1 MSNLNTFN
9 LYLLSLKKSFQDG
22 LREKKF
28 KSSNYN
34 VSLGGIQPHRIYESS
49 NIFLI
54 QDLINHDPI
63 ILNSVRKFT
72 TNVWKITN
80 LEKDKKKKLHN
91 FCWLPALNIKTEK
104 EIGCLIIDQWIN
116 NFSNYNE
123 KYWTLDIVTM
133 RLIYWISSYEI
144 IFKNSD
150 LIFRSKVINN
160 IVKQTKHLFKNIS
173 LVSSGVNK
181 IKSLAALI
189 LVGNSFEQ
197 YEEYTQFGLK
207 NLEDELGN
215 FVNKDGFVKSKNPE
229 DLFWTLYFLVLI
241 KEWLILSRKQTPA
254 FINIYINSLGICFK
268 FLRFSNGDLPL
279 FNGANH
285 INTEKFY
292 EFLESRG
299 YEFENMENIFCGY
312 AKIKS
317 KKIELFIDANNP
329 SSMLHSR
336 NYQAGPLSFELT
348 SGGIKF
354 ICNSGSGKNLGD
366 ELSYL
371 SSSTAAHSTVT
382 INDTSSCIFQKNAL
396 IRKYFGNSLIEKHNI
411 FKQEFKNDKEFI
423 QCVVGQDGY
432 EKRFKILHERQITL
446 FKSENHIEGI
456 DSLKCKNL
464 ENKNL
469 TFSVRFHIHPD
480 IRIIKTMGNDI
491 LLSSSGGEGWIF
503 RSPQIPTKI
512 EKNLYLGNSDN
523 IKESSFILLEGN
535 IENENTNI
543 IWHLE
548 KAK

>member
-9 LYLLSLKKSFQDG
+9 LYLLSLKKSFQDR
-22 LREKKF
+22 LRNKKF

-80 LEKDKKKKLHN
+80 LEDDKIKKLHN

-104 EIGCLIIDQWIN
+104 ELGCLVIDQWIN

-144 IFKNSD
+144 IFKNSN

-160 IVKQTKHLFKNIS
+160 IVKQSKHLFKNIG
-173 LVSSGVNK
+173 LIRGGVDK

-197 YEEYTQFGLK
+197 YEEYTQYGLK

-241 KEWLILSRKQTPA
+241 KEWLTLSRKQTPA

-279 FNGANH
+279 FNGANQ

-299 YEFENMENIFCGY
+299 YEFESIKNIFCGY

-336 NYQAGPLSFELT
+336 NYQAGPLSFELA
-348 SGGIKF
+348 SNGVKF
-354 ICNSGSGKNLGD
+354 ICNSGSGKNLGE
-366 ELSYL
+366 ELSFL

-423 QCVVGQDGY
+423 QCIVGHDGY

-446 FKSENHIEGI
+446 FKLKNHIEGI

-480 IRIIKTMGNDI
+480 IRITKTMGNDI
-491 LLSSSGGEGWIF
+491 LLSSSSGEGWIF

-512 EKNLYLGNSDN
+512 EKNLYFGNSDN
-523 IKESSFILLEGN
+523 IKETSFILLEGSV
-535 IENENTNI
+535 ENENTNI

>member
-1 MSNLNTFN
+1 MSNFNTFN

-34 VSLGGIQPHRIYESS
+34 VSLGGVQPHRIYESS

-54 QDLINHDPI
+54 QDLVNNDPI

-72 TNVWKITN
+72 TNLWKITN
-80 LEKDKKKKLHN
+80 LENDKTKKLHD
-91 FCWLPALNIKTEK
+91 FGWLPALNIKTEK
-104 EIGCLIIDQWIN
+104 ELGCLIVDQWIN

-123 KYWTLDIVTM
+123 KYWTFDVITM
-133 RLIYWISSYEI
+133 RLINWISSYDI

-160 IVKQTKHLFKNIS
+160 IVKQTKHLFKNIN
-173 LVSSGVNK
+173 LINTGIDK

-207 NLEDELGN
+207 NLEDELSD
-215 FVNKDGFVKSKNPE
+215 FINKDGFVKTKNPE

-254 FINIYINSLGICFK
+254 FINIYINSLGISFK

-279 FNGANH
+279 FNGANQ
-285 INTEKFY
+285 INTERFY
-292 EFLESRG
+292 EYLESRG

-317 KKIELFIDANNP
+317 KKIEIFMDANNP

-336 NYQAGPLSFELT
+336 NYQAGPLSFEL
-348 SGGIKF
+348 SSNGEKF
-354 ICNSGSGKNLGD
+354 ICNSGSAKNLGE

-382 INDTSSCIFQKNAL
+382 VNDTSSCIFQK
-396 IRKYFGNSLIEKHNI
+396 I
-411 FKQEFKNDKEFI
+411 
-423 QCVVGQDGY
+423 
-432 EKRFKILHERQITL
+432 
-446 FKSENHIEGI
+446 
-456 DSLKCKNL
+456 
-464 ENKNL
+464 
-469 TFSVRFHIHPD
+469 
-480 IRIIKTMGNDI
+480 
-491 LLSSSGGEGWIF
+491 
-503 RSPQIPTKI
+503 
-512 EKNLYLGNSDN
+512 
-523 IKESSFILLEGN
+523 
-535 IENENTNI
+535 
-543 IWHLE
+543 
-548 KAK
+548 

>member
-1 MSNLNTFN
+1 M
-9 LYLLSLKKSFQDG
+9 
-22 LREKKF
+22 LRCR
-28 KSSNYN
+28 
-34 VSLGGIQPHRIYESS
+34 V
-49 NIFLI
+49 
-54 QDLINHDPI
+54 
-63 ILNSVRKFT
+63 
-72 TNVWKITN
+72 
-80 LEKDKKKKLHN
+80 
-91 FCWLPALNIKTEK
+91 
-104 EIGCLIIDQWIN
+104 
-116 NFSNYNE
+116 
-123 KYWTLDIVTM
+123 
-133 RLIYWISSYEI
+133 
-144 IFKNSD
+144 
-150 LIFRSKVINN
+150 IFRSKVINN

-173 LVSSGVNK
+173 LVQNGVDK
-181 IKSLAALI
+181 IKTLAALI

-197 YEEYTQFGLK
+197 YEEYTQYGLK

-215 FVNKDGFVKSKNPE
+215 FINKDGFVKSKNPE

-241 KEWLILSRKQTPA
+241 KEWLTLSRKQTPA

-317 KKIELFIDANNP
+317 KKIELFMDANNP
-329 SSMLHSR
+329 SSILHSR
-336 NYQAGPLSFELT
+336 NYQAGPLSFELA
-348 SGGIKF
+348 SNGVKF
-354 ICNSGSGKNLGD
+354 ICNSGSGKNLGE

-411 FKQEFKNDKEFI
+411 VKKEFKNDKEFI
-423 QCVVGQDGY
+423 QCIVAHDGY

-446 FKSENHIEGI
+446 FKIKNHIEGI

-480 IRIIKTMGNDI
+480 IRITKTMGNDI
-491 LLSSSGGEGWIF
+491 LLSSNKGEGWIF

-512 EKNLYLGNSDN
+512 EKNLYFGNPDN
-523 IKESSFILLEGN
+523 IKESSFILLEG
-535 IENENTNI
+535 IIDNENTNI

>member
-9 LYLLSLKKSFQDG
+9 LYLLSLKKSFQDR

-63 ILNSVRKFT
+63 ILNSVRKYT

-80 LEKDKKKKLHN
+80 LEEDKIKKIHN

-104 EIGCLIIDQWIN
+104 ELGCLILDQWIN

-123 KYWTLDIVTM
+123 KYWTLDVVTM

-173 LVSSGVNK
+173 LVSSGVDK

-197 YEEYTQFGLK
+197 YEEYTPYGLK

-229 DLFWTLYFLVLI
+229 DLFWALYFLVLI
-241 KEWLILSRKQTPA
+241 KEWLMLSRKQTPA

-292 EFLESRG
+292 DFLESRS
-299 YEFENMENIFCGY
+299 YKFESMENIFCGY

-336 NYQAGPLSFELT
+336 NYQAGPLSFELA
-348 SGGIKF
+348 SSGIKF
-354 ICNSGSGKNLGD
+354 ICNSGSGKNLGE

-382 INDTSSCIFQKNAL
+382 INDTSSCIFQKNVL

-423 QCVVGQDGY
+423 QCIVGHDGY

-446 FKSENHIEGI
+446 FKSKNHIEGI

-480 IRIIKTMGNDI
+480 IRITKTMGNDI
-491 LLSSSGGEGWIF
+491 LLSSNEGEGWIF

-512 EKNLYLGNSDN
+512 EKNLYFGNSDN

>member
-80 LEKDKKKKLHN
+80 LEKDKTKKLHN

-181 IKSLAALI
+181 IKSLAAII

-197 YEEYTQFGLK
+197 YEEYTQYGLK

-215 FVNKDGFVKSKNPE
+215 FINKDGFVKSKNPE

-354 ICNSGSGKNLGD
+354 ICNSGSGKNLGE

-423 QCVVGQDGY
+423 QCVVGHDGY

-446 FKSENHIEGI
+446 FKLKNHIEGI
-456 DSLKCKNL
+456 DSLKCKNP

-480 IRIIKTMGNDI
+480 IRITKTMGNDI

>member
-1 MSNLNTFN
+1 MSNFNTFN

-34 VSLGGIQPHRIYESS
+34 VSLGGVQPHRIYESS

-54 QDLINHDPI
+54 QDLVNNDPI

-72 TNVWKITN
+72 TNLWKITN
-80 LEKDKKKKLHN
+80 LENDKTKKLHD
-91 FCWLPALNIKTEK
+91 FGWLPALNIKTEK
-104 EIGCLIIDQWIN
+104 ELGCLIVDQWIN

-123 KYWTLDIVTM
+123 KYWTFDVITN
-133 RLIYWISSYEI
+133 RLINWISSYDI

-160 IVKQTKHLFKNIS
+160 IVKQAKHLFKNIN
-173 LVSSGVNK
+173 LINTGIDK

-207 NLEDELGN
+207 NLEDELSD
-215 FVNKDGFVKSKNPE
+215 FINKDGFVKTKNPE

-254 FINIYINSLGICFK
+254 FINIYINSLGISFK

-279 FNGANH
+279 FNGANQ
-285 INTEKFY
+285 INTERFY
-292 EFLESRG
+292 EYLESRG

-317 KKIELFIDANNP
+317 KKIEIFMDANNP

-336 NYQAGPLSFELT
+336 NYQAGPLSFEL
-348 SGGIKF
+348 SSNGEKF
-354 ICNSGSGKNLGD
+354 ICNSGSAKNLGE

-382 INDTSSCIFQKNAL
+382 INDTSSCIFQKNKM
-396 IRKYFGNSLIEKHNI
+396 IRKYFGNSLIEKHDI
-411 FKQEFKNDKEFI
+411 FKKEFKNDKEFI
-423 QCVVGQDGY
+423 RCTIGHNGY
-432 EKRFKILHERQITL
+432 EKRFKLLHERQITL
-446 FKSENHIEGI
+446 FKNKSHVEGI
-456 DSLKCKNL
+456 DNLKCKNL

-469 TFSVRFHIHPD
+469 TYSVRFHIHPD
-480 IRIIKTMGNDI
+480 IRITKTMGNDI
-491 LLSSSGGEGWIF
+491 LLSSNNGEGWIF

-512 EKNLYLGNSDN
+512 EKNLYFGNPNN

>member
-1 MSNLNTFN
+1 VSNLNTFN
-9 LYLLSLKKSFQDG
+9 LYLLSLKKSFQDR
-22 LREKKF
+22 LRDKKF

-34 VSLGGIQPHRIYESS
+34 ISLGGIQPHRIYESS

-72 TNVWKITN
+72 TNLWKITN
-80 LEKDKKKKLHN
+80 LEENKIKKLHN

-104 EIGCLIIDQWIN
+104 ELGCLIIDQWIN

-123 KYWTLDIVTM
+123 KYWTLDVVTM

-160 IVKQTKHLFKNIS
+160 IVKQTKHLFKNIN
-173 LVSSGVNK
+173 LVSSGVDK

-197 YEEYTQFGLK
+197 YEEYTQYGLK
-207 NLEDELGN
+207 NLEDELGS
-215 FVNKDGFVKSKNPE
+215 FINKDGFVKSKNPE
-229 DLFWTLYFLVLI
+229 DLFWALYFLVLI
-241 KEWLILSRKQTPA
+241 KEWLTLSRKQTPA

-329 SSMLHSR
+329 SSILHSR
-336 NYQAGPLSFELT
+336 NYQAGPLSFELA
-348 SGGIKF
+348 SNGIKF
-354 ICNSGSGKNLGD
+354 ICNSGSGKNLGE

-423 QCVVGQDGY
+423 QCIIAHDGY
-432 EKRFKILHERQITL
+432 EKRFKILHERQVTL
-446 FKSENHIEGI
+446 FKSKNHIEGI
-456 DSLKCKNL
+456 DSLKCKSL

-480 IRIIKTMGNDI
+480 IRITKTMGNDI
-491 LLSSSGGEGWIF
+491 LLSSSEGEGWIF

-512 EKNLYLGNSDN
+512 EKNLYFGNLDN

>member
-1 MSNLNTFN
+1 VSNLNTFN
-9 LYLLSLKKSFQDG
+9 LYLLSLKKGFQDR

-72 TNVWKITN
+72 TNLWKITN
-80 LEKDKKKKLHN
+80 LEENKIKKLHN

-104 EIGCLIIDQWIN
+104 ELGCLIIDQWIN

-123 KYWTLDIVTM
+123 KYWTLDVVTM

-173 LVSSGVNK
+173 LVSSGVDK
-181 IKSLAALI
+181 IRSLAALI

-197 YEEYTQFGLK
+197 YEEYTQYGLK
-207 NLEDELGN
+207 NLEDELGS
-215 FVNKDGFVKSKNPE
+215 FINKDGFVKSKNPE
-229 DLFWTLYFLVLI
+229 DLFWALYFLVLI
-241 KEWLILSRKQTPA
+241 KEWLTLSRKQTPA

-336 NYQAGPLSFELT
+336 NYQAGPLSFELA
-348 SGGIKF
+348 SNGIKF
-354 ICNSGSGKNLGD
+354 ICNSGSGKNLGE

-423 QCVVGQDGY
+423 QCTIAHDGY

-446 FKSENHIEGI
+446 FKSKNHIEGI
-456 DSLKCKNL
+456 DSLKCKNI

-480 IRIIKTMGNDI
+480 IRITKTMGNDI
-491 LLSSSGGEGWIF
+491 LLSSTEGEGWIF

-512 EKNLYLGNSDN
+512 EKNLYFGNPDN

>member
-1 MSNLNTFN
+1 VSNLNTFN
-9 LYLLSLKKSFQDG
+9 LYLLSLKKSFQDR

-72 TNVWKITN
+72 TNLWKITN
-80 LEKDKKKKLHN
+80 LEENKIKKLHN

-104 EIGCLIIDQWIN
+104 ELGCLIIDQWIN

-123 KYWTLDIVTM
+123 KYWTLDVVTM

-173 LVSSGVNK
+173 LVSSGIDK

-197 YEEYTQFGLK
+197 YEEYTQYGLK
-207 NLEDELGN
+207 NLEDELGS
-215 FVNKDGFVKSKNPE
+215 FINKDGFVKSKNPE
-229 DLFWTLYFLVLI
+229 DLFWALYFLVLI
-241 KEWLILSRKQTPA
+241 KEWLTLSRKQTPA

-329 SSMLHSR
+329 SSILHSR
-336 NYQAGPLSFELT
+336 NYQAGPLSFELA
-348 SGGIKF
+348 SNGIKF
-354 ICNSGSGKNLGD
+354 ICNSGSGKNLGE

-396 IRKYFGNSLIEKHNI
+396 VRKYFGNSLIEKHNI

-423 QCVVGQDGY
+423 QCIIAHDGY

-446 FKSENHIEGI
+446 FKSKNHIEGI

-480 IRIIKTMGNDI
+480 IRITKTMGNDI
-491 LLSSSGGEGWIF
+491 LLSSSEGEGWIF

-512 EKNLYLGNSDN
+512 EKNLYFGNPDN

>member
-1 MSNLNTFN
+1 VSNLNTFN

-34 VSLGGIQPHRIYESS
+34 ISLGGIQPHRIYESS

-72 TNVWKITN
+72 TNLWKITN
-80 LEKDKKKKLHN
+80 LEENKIKKLHN

-104 EIGCLIIDQWIN
+104 ELGCLILDQWIN

-123 KYWTLDIVTM
+123 KYWALDVVTM

-173 LVSSGVNK
+173 LVSSGVDK

-197 YEEYTQFGLK
+197 YEEYTQYGLK

-241 KEWLILSRKQTPA
+241 KEWLTLSRKQTPA

-336 NYQAGPLSFELT
+336 NYQAGPLSFELA

-354 ICNSGSGKNLGD
+354 ICNSGSGKNLGE

-423 QCVVGQDGY
+423 QCIIGHDGY

-446 FKSENHIEGI
+446 FKSKNHIEGI

-480 IRIIKTMGNDI
+480 IRITKTMGNDI

-503 RSPQIPTKI
+503 RNPQIRTKI
-512 EKNLYLGNSDN
+512 EKNLYFGNSDN

>member
-1 MSNLNTFN
+1 VSNLNTFN
-9 LYLLSLKKSFQDG
+9 LYLLSLKKSFQDR

-63 ILNSVRKFT
+63 ILNSVRKYT

-80 LEKDKKKKLHN
+80 LEEDKIKKLHN

-104 EIGCLIIDQWIN
+104 ELGCLILDQWIN

-123 KYWTLDIVTM
+123 KYWTLDVITM

-160 IVKQTKHLFKNIS
+160 IVKQTKHLFKNIN
-173 LVSSGVNK
+173 LVSSGVDK

-197 YEEYTQFGLK
+197 YEEYTQYGLK

-215 FVNKDGFVKSKNPE
+215 FTNKDSFVKSKNPE
-229 DLFWTLYFLVLI
+229 DLFWALYFLVLI
-241 KEWLILSRKQTPA
+241 KEWLTLSRKQTPA

-336 NYQAGPLSFELT
+336 NYQAGPLSFELA

-354 ICNSGSGKNLGD
+354 ICNSGSGKNLGE

-423 QCVVGQDGY
+423 QCIIGHDGY

-446 FKSENHIEGI
+446 FKSKNHIEGI

-464 ENKNL
+464 EKKNL

-480 IRIIKTMGNDI
+480 IRITKTMGNDI

-503 RSPQIPTKI
+503 RSPQMPTKI
-512 EKNLYLGNSDN
+512 EKNLYFGNPDN

>member
-1 MSNLNTFN
+1 MSNINTFN
-9 LYLLSLKKSFQDG
+9 LYLLSLKKSFQDR

-54 QDLINHDPI
+54 QDLINNDPI
-63 ILNSVRKFT
+63 VLNSVRKFT
-72 TNVWKITN
+72 TNIWKITN
-80 LEKDKKKKLHN
+80 LENDKAKKLHD
-91 FCWLPALNIKTEK
+91 FSWLPALNIKTEK
-104 EIGCLIIDQWIN
+104 ELGCLIVDQWIN

-123 KYWTLDIVTM
+123 KYWTLDIITA
-133 RLIYWISSYEI
+133 RLINWISSYEI

-160 IVKQTKHLFKNIS
+160 IVKQAKHLFKNIN
-173 LVSSGVNK
+173 LINTGIEK

-207 NLEDELGN
+207 NLEDEVSN
-215 FVNKDGFVKSKNPE
+215 FINKDGFIKTKNPE
-229 DLFWTLYFLVLI
+229 DLFWTLYFLVLV

-254 FINIYINSLGICFK
+254 FINIYINSLGICLK

-279 FNGANH
+279 FNGANQ
-285 INTEKFY
+285 INTERFY
-292 EFLESRG
+292 EYLESRG
-299 YEFENMENIFCGY
+299 YEFEDMENIFCGY

-317 KKIELFIDANNP
+317 KKIEIFIDANNP
-329 SSMLHSR
+329 PSMLHSK
-336 NYQAGPLSFELT
+336 NYQAGPLSFELV
-348 SGGIKF
+348 SNGVKF
-354 ICNSGSGKNLGD
+354 VCNSGSGKNFGE
-366 ELSYL
+366 ELFYL

-382 INDTSSCIFQKNAL
+382 INDTSSCIFQKNKL
-396 IRKYFGNSLIEKHNI
+396 IRKYFGNSLIEKHKI
-411 FKQEFKNDKEFI
+411 FKKEFKSDKEFV
-423 QCVVGQDGY
+423 QCIVGHDGY
-432 EKRFKILHERQITL
+432 QERFKILHERQITL
-446 FKSENHIEGI
+446 FKNKTHIEGI
-456 DSLKCKNL
+456 DNLNCKNL

-480 IRIIKTMGNDI
+480 IRITKTMGNDI
-491 LLSSSGGEGWIF
+491 LLSSTNGEGWIF

-512 EKNLYLGNSDN
+512 EKNLYFGNPNN
-523 IKESSFILLEGN
+523 IRESSFILLEGN

>member
-9 LYLLSLKKSFQDG
+9 LYLLSLKKRFQDG

-72 TNVWKITN
+72 TNLWKITN
-80 LEKDKKKKLHN
+80 LDEDKTKKLHN

-104 EIGCLIIDQWIN
+104 ELGCLIIDQWIN

-123 KYWTLDIVTM
+123 KYWALDVVTM

-173 LVSSGVNK
+173 LVSSGVDK
-181 IKSLAALI
+181 IRSLAALI

-197 YEEYTQFGLK
+197 YEEYTQYGLK

-215 FVNKDGFVKSKNPE
+215 FINKDGFVKSKNPE

-299 YEFENMENIFCGY
+299 YEFEGMENIFCGY

-317 KKIELFIDANNP
+317 KKIELFMDANNP

-336 NYQAGPLSFELT
+336 NYQAGPLSFELA
-348 SGGIKF
+348 SSGIKF
-354 ICNSGSGKNLGD
+354 ICNSGSGKNLGE

-411 FKQEFKNDKEFI
+411 VKKEFKNDKEFI
-423 QCVVGQDGY
+423 QCIVAHDGY

-446 FKSENHIEGI
+446 FKLKNHIEGI
-456 DSLKCKNL
+456 DSLKCKDL

-480 IRIIKTMGNDI
+480 IRITKTMGNDI
-491 LLSSSGGEGWIF
+491 LLSSNEGEGWIF

-512 EKNLYLGNSDN
+512 EKNLYFGNPDN
-523 IKESSFILLEGN
+523 IRESSFILLEGN

>member
-1 MSNLNTFN
+1 VSNLNTFN

-80 LEKDKKKKLHN
+80 LEKDKTKKLHN

-104 EIGCLIIDQWIN
+104 ELGCLIIDQWIN

-123 KYWTLDIVTM
+123 KYWTLDVVTM

-181 IKSLAALI
+181 IKSLAAII

-336 NYQAGPLSFELT
+336 NYQAGPLSFELV

-354 ICNSGSGKNLGD
+354 ICNSGSGKNLGE

-382 INDTSSCIFQKNAL
+382 INDTSSCIFQKNAS

-423 QCVVGQDGY
+423 QCVVGHDGY

-446 FKSENHIEGI
+446 FKLKNHIEGI

-480 IRIIKTMGNDI
+480 IRITKTMGNDI

>member
-1 MSNLNTFN
+1 MSNFNTFN

-34 VSLGGIQPHRIYESS
+34 VSLGGVQPHRIYESS

-54 QDLINHDPI
+54 QDLVNNDPI

-72 TNVWKITN
+72 TNLWKITN
-80 LEKDKKKKLHN
+80 LENDKTKKLHD
-91 FCWLPALNIKTEK
+91 FGWLPALNIKTEK
-104 EIGCLIIDQWIN
+104 ELGCLIVDQWIN

-123 KYWTLDIVTM
+123 KYWTFDVITN
-133 RLIYWISSYEI
+133 RLINWISSYDI

-160 IVKQTKHLFKNIS
+160 IVKQAKHLFKNIN
-173 LVSSGVNK
+173 LINTGIDK

-207 NLEDELGN
+207 NLEDELSD
-215 FVNKDGFVKSKNPE
+215 FINKDGFVKTKNPE

-254 FINIYINSLGICFK
+254 FINIYINSLGISFK

-279 FNGANH
+279 FNGANQ
-285 INTEKFY
+285 INTERFY
-292 EFLESRG
+292 EYLESRG

-317 KKIELFIDANNP
+317 KKIEIFMDANNP

-336 NYQAGPLSFELT
+336 NYQAGPLSFEL
-348 SGGIKF
+348 SSNGEKF
-354 ICNSGSGKNLGD
+354 ICNSGSAKNLGE

-371 SSSTAAHSTVT
+371 SLSTAAHSTVT
-382 INDTSSCIFQKNAL
+382 INDTSSCIFQKNKM
-396 IRKYFGNSLIEKHNI
+396 IRKYFGNSLIEKHDI
-411 FKQEFKNDKEFI
+411 FKKEFKNDKEFI
-423 QCVVGQDGY
+423 QCTIGHNGY
-432 EKRFKILHERQITL
+432 EKRFKLLHERQITL
-446 FKSENHIEGI
+446 FKNKSHVEGI
-456 DSLKCKNL
+456 DNLKCKNL

-469 TFSVRFHIHPD
+469 TYSVRFHIHPD
-480 IRIIKTMGNDI
+480 IRITKTMGNDI
-491 LLSSSGGEGWIF
+491 LLSSNNGEGWIF

-512 EKNLYLGNSDN
+512 EKNLYFGNPNN

>member
-1 MSNLNTFN
+1 VSNLNTFN
-9 LYLLSLKKSFQDG
+9 LYLLSLKKRFQDG

-80 LEKDKKKKLHN
+80 LDEDKTKKLHN

-104 EIGCLIIDQWIN
+104 ELGCLIIDQWIN

-123 KYWTLDIVTM
+123 KYWALDVVTM

-173 LVSSGVNK
+173 LVSSGVDK
-181 IKSLAALI
+181 IRSLAALI

-197 YEEYTQFGLK
+197 YEEYTQYGLK

-215 FVNKDGFVKSKNPE
+215 FINKDGFVKSKNPE

-299 YEFENMENIFCGY
+299 YEFEGMENIFCGY

-317 KKIELFIDANNP
+317 KKIELFMDANNP

-336 NYQAGPLSFELT
+336 NYQAGPLSFELA
-348 SGGIKF
+348 SNGIKF
-354 ICNSGSGKNLGD
+354 ICNSGSGKNLGE

-411 FKQEFKNDKEFI
+411 VKKEFKNDKEFI
-423 QCVVGQDGY
+423 QCIVAHDGY

-446 FKSENHIEGI
+446 FKLKNHIEGI
-456 DSLKCKNL
+456 DSLKCKDL

-480 IRIIKTMGNDI
+480 IRITKTMGNDI
-491 LLSSSGGEGWIF
+491 LLSSNEGEGWIF

-512 EKNLYLGNSDN
+512 EKNLYFGNSDN

>member
-1 MSNLNTFN
+1 VSNLNTFN

-72 TNVWKITN
+72 TNIWKITN
-80 LEKDKKKKLHN
+80 LEKDKTKKLHN

-104 EIGCLIIDQWIN
+104 ELGCLIIDQWIN

-123 KYWTLDIVTM
+123 KCWTLDIVTM

-181 IKSLAALI
+181 IKSLAAII

-423 QCVVGQDGY
+423 QCVVGHDGY

-446 FKSENHIEGI
+446 FKLKNHIEGI

-480 IRIIKTMGNDI
+480 IRITKTMGNDI

>member
-22 LREKKF
+22 LRERNF
-28 KSSNYN
+28 KSTNYN
-34 VSLGGIQPHRIYESS
+34 ISLGGIQPHRIYESS

-54 QDLINHDPI
+54 QDLVNHDPI

-80 LEKDKKKKLHN
+80 LEENKKKKLHN

-104 EIGCLIIDQWIN
+104 ELGCLIIDQWIN
-116 NFSNYNE
+116 NFSNYDE

-160 IVKQTKHLFKNIS
+160 IVKQTKHLFKNIN
-173 LVSSGVNK
+173 LVSSGVDK

-197 YEEYTQFGLK
+197 YEEYTQYGLK
-207 NLEDELGN
+207 NLEDEIGN
-215 FVNKDGFVKSKNPE
+215 FLNKDGFVKSKNPE
-229 DLFWTLYFLVLI
+229 DLFWTLYFLVLV
-241 KEWLILSRKQTPA
+241 KEWLTLSRKQTPA
-254 FINIYINSLGICFK
+254 FINIYINSLGTCFK

-299 YEFENMENIFCGY
+299 YEFENMENIFSSY

-317 KKIELFIDANNP
+317 KKIELFIDANGPP
-329 SSMLHSR
+329 SMKHSR
-336 NYQAGPLSFELT
+336 NYQAGPLSFELA
-348 SGGIKF
+348 SNGIKF
-354 ICNSGSGKNLGD
+354 VCNSGSGKNLGE

-371 SSSTAAHSTVT
+371 SSSTAAHSTLT

-396 IRKYFGNSLIEKHNI
+396 IRKYFGNSLIVKHNI
-411 FKQEFKNDKEFI
+411 FKKEFKNDKEFI
-423 QCVVGQDGY
+423 QCIVGHDGY

-446 FKSENHIEGI
+446 FKSKNHIEGI

-480 IRIIKTMGNDI
+480 IRITKTMGNDI
-491 LLSSSGGEGWIF
+491 LLSSNAGEGWIF

-512 EKNLYLGNSDN
+512 EKNLYFGNPEN

-548 KAK
+548 KTK

>member
-1 MSNLNTFN
+1 VSNLNTFN
-9 LYLLSLKKSFQDG
+9 LYLLSLKKSFQDR

-72 TNVWKITN
+72 TNLWKITN
-80 LEKDKKKKLHN
+80 LEQNKIKKLHN

-104 EIGCLIIDQWIN
+104 ELGCLIIDQWIN

-123 KYWTLDIVTM
+123 KYWTLDVVTM

-173 LVSSGVNK
+173 LVNSGVDK

-189 LVGNSFEQ
+189 IVGNSFEQ
-197 YEEYTQFGLK
+197 YEEYTQYGLK
-207 NLEDELGN
+207 NLEDELGS
-215 FVNKDGFVKSKNPE
+215 FINKDGFVKSKNPE
-229 DLFWTLYFLVLI
+229 DLFWALYFLVLI
-241 KEWLILSRKQTPA
+241 KEWLTLSRKQTPA

-329 SSMLHSR
+329 SSILHSR
-336 NYQAGPLSFELT
+336 NYQAGTLSFELA
-348 SGGIKF
+348 SNGIKF
-354 ICNSGSGKNLGD
+354 ICNSGSGKNLGE

-411 FKQEFKNDKEFI
+411 FKQEFKNYKEFI
-423 QCVVGQDGY
+423 QCIIAHDGY

-446 FKSENHIEGI
+446 FKSKNHIEGI
-456 DSLKCKNL
+456 DSLKCKSL

-480 IRIIKTMGNDI
+480 IRITKTMGNDI
-491 LLSSSGGEGWIF
+491 LLSSSEGEGWIF

-512 EKNLYLGNSDN
+512 EKNLYFGNPDN

>member
-9 LYLLSLKKSFQDG
+9 LYLLSLKKSFQDR

-54 QDLINHDPI
+54 QDLINQDPI

-80 LEKDKKKKLHN
+80 LEDDKIKKLHN
-91 FCWLPALNIKTEK
+91 FSWLPALNIKTEK
-104 EIGCLIIDQWIN
+104 ELGCLIIDQWIN

-160 IVKQTKHLFKNIS
+160 IVKQTKHLFKNIG
-173 LVSSGVNK
+173 LISGGVDK
-181 IKSLAALI
+181 IKSLGALI

-197 YEEYTQFGLK
+197 YEEYTQYGLK

-229 DLFWTLYFLVLI
+229 DLFWALYFLVI
-241 KEWLILSRKQTPA
+241 IREWLTLSRKQTPA

-279 FNGANH
+279 FNGANQ

-329 SSMLHSR
+329 ASMLHSR
-336 NYQAGPLSFELT
+336 NYQAGPLSFELA

-354 ICNSGSGKNLGD
+354 ICNSGSGKNLGE

-423 QCVVGQDGY
+423 QCIVGHDGY

-446 FKSENHIEGI
+446 FKLKNHIEGI

-480 IRIIKTMGNDI
+480 IRITKTMGNDI

-512 EKNLYLGNSDN
+512 EKNLYFGNSDN
-523 IKESSFILLEGN
+523 IKETSFILLEGN
-535 IENENTNI
+535 VENENTNI

>member
-9 LYLLSLKKSFQDG
+9 LYLLSLKKSFQDR
-22 LREKKF
+22 LRNKKF

-54 QDLINHDPI
+54 QDLINQDPI

-80 LEKDKKKKLHN
+80 LEDDKIKKLHN
-91 FCWLPALNIKTEK
+91 FSWLPALNIKTEK
-104 EIGCLIIDQWIN
+104 ELGCLIIDQWIN

-160 IVKQTKHLFKNIS
+160 IVKQIKHLFKNIS
-173 LVSSGVNK
+173 LISGGVDK

-197 YEEYTQFGLK
+197 YEEYTQYGLK

-215 FVNKDGFVKSKNPE
+215 FVNKDGFVKSKSPE

-241 KEWLILSRKQTPA
+241 REWLTLSRKQTPA

-279 FNGANH
+279 FNGANQ

-299 YEFENMENIFCGY
+299 YEFESMENIFCGY

-336 NYQAGPLSFELT
+336 NYQAGPLSFELA
-348 SGGIKF
+348 SNGVKF
-354 ICNSGSGKNLGD
+354 ICNSGSGKNLGE

-423 QCVVGQDGY
+423 QCIVGHDGY

-446 FKSENHIEGI
+446 FKLKNHIEGI

-480 IRIIKTMGNDI
+480 IRITKTMGNDI

-512 EKNLYLGNSDN
+512 EKNLYFGNSDN
-523 IKESSFILLEGN
+523 IKETSFILLEGN
-535 IENENTNI
+535 VENENTNI

>member
-1 MSNLNTFN
+1 VSNLNTFN
-9 LYLLSLKKSFQDG
+9 LYLLSLKKSFQDR

-72 TNVWKITN
+72 TNLWKITN
-80 LEKDKKKKLHN
+80 LEENKIKKLHN

-104 EIGCLIIDQWIN
+104 ELGCLIIDQWIN

-123 KYWTLDIVTM
+123 KYWTLDVVTM

-173 LVSSGVNK
+173 LVNSGVDK

-197 YEEYTQFGLK
+197 YEEYTQYGLK
-207 NLEDELGN
+207 NLEDELGS
-215 FVNKDGFVKSKNPE
+215 FINKDGFVKSKNPE
-229 DLFWTLYFLVLI
+229 DLFWALYFLVLI
-241 KEWLILSRKQTPA
+241 KEWLTLSRKQTPA

-329 SSMLHSR
+329 SSILHSR
-336 NYQAGPLSFELT
+336 NYQAGPLSFELA
-348 SGGIKF
+348 SNGIKF
-354 ICNSGSGKNLGD
+354 ICNSGSGKNLGE

-423 QCVVGQDGY
+423 QCIIAHDGY

-446 FKSENHIEGI
+446 FKSKNHIEGI
-456 DSLKCKNL
+456 DSLKCKSL

-480 IRIIKTMGNDI
+480 IRITKTMGNDI
-491 LLSSSGGEGWIF
+491 LLSSSEGEGWIF

-512 EKNLYLGNSDN
+512 EKNLYFGNPDN

-535 IENENTNI
+535 MENENTNI

>member
-1 MSNLNTFN
+1 MSNFNTFN

-34 VSLGGIQPHRIYESS
+34 VSLGGVQPHRIYESS

-54 QDLINHDPI
+54 QDLVNNDPI

-72 TNVWKITN
+72 TNLWKITN
-80 LEKDKKKKLHN
+80 LENDKTKKLHD
-91 FCWLPALNIKTEK
+91 FGWLPALNIKTEK
-104 EIGCLIIDQWIN
+104 ELGCLIVDQWIN

-123 KYWTLDIVTM
+123 KYWTFDVITS
-133 RLIYWISSYEI
+133 RLINWISSYDI

-160 IVKQTKHLFKNIS
+160 IVKQAKHLFKNIN
-173 LVSSGVNK
+173 LINTGIDK

-207 NLEDELGN
+207 NLEDELSD
-215 FVNKDGFVKSKNPE
+215 FINKDGFVKTKNPE

-254 FINIYINSLGICFK
+254 FINIYINSLGISFK

-279 FNGANH
+279 FNGANQ
-285 INTEKFY
+285 INTERFY
-292 EFLESRG
+292 EYLESRG

-317 KKIELFIDANNP
+317 KKIEIFMDANNP
-329 SSMLHSR
+329 SSILHSR
-336 NYQAGPLSFELT
+336 NYQAGPLSFEL
-348 SGGIKF
+348 SSNGEKF
-354 ICNSGSGKNLGD
+354 ICNSGSAKNLGE

-382 INDTSSCIFQKNAL
+382 INDTSSCIFQKNKM
-396 IRKYFGNSLIEKHNI
+396 IRKYFGNSLIEKHDI
-411 FKQEFKNDKEFI
+411 FKKEFKNDKEFI
-423 QCVVGQDGY
+423 QCTIGHNGY
-432 EKRFKILHERQITL
+432 EKRFKLLHERQITL
-446 FKSENHIEGI
+446 FKSKIHIEGI
-456 DSLKCKNL
+456 DNLRCKNL

-469 TFSVRFHIHPD
+469 TYSVRFHIHPD
-480 IRIIKTMGNDI
+480 IRITKTMGNDI
-491 LLSSSGGEGWIF
+491 LLSSNNGEGWIF

-512 EKNLYLGNSDN
+512 EKNLYFGNPNN

>member
-1 MSNLNTFN
+1 MSNFNTFN

-34 VSLGGIQPHRIYESS
+34 VSLGGVQPHRIYESS

-54 QDLINHDPI
+54 QDLVNNDPI

-72 TNVWKITN
+72 TNLWKITN
-80 LEKDKKKKLHN
+80 LENDKTKKLHD
-91 FCWLPALNIKTEK
+91 FGWLPALNIKTEK
-104 EIGCLIIDQWIN
+104 ELGCLIVDQWIN

-123 KYWTLDIVTM
+123 KYWTFDVITM
-133 RLIYWISSYEI
+133 RLINWISSYDI

-160 IVKQTKHLFKNIS
+160 IAKQAKHLFKNIN
-173 LVSSGVNK
+173 LINTGIDK

-207 NLEDELGN
+207 NLEDELSD
-215 FVNKDGFVKSKNPE
+215 FINKDGFVKTKNPE

-254 FINIYINSLGICFK
+254 FINIYINSLGISFK

-279 FNGANH
+279 FNGANQ
-285 INTEKFY
+285 INTERFY
-292 EFLESRG
+292 EYLESRG

-317 KKIELFIDANNP
+317 KKIEIFMDANNP

-336 NYQAGPLSFELT
+336 NYQAGPLSFEL
-348 SGGIKF
+348 SSNGEKF
-354 ICNSGSGKNLGD
+354 ICNSGSAKNLGE

-382 INDTSSCIFQKNAL
+382 INDTSSCIFQKNKM
-396 IRKYFGNSLIEKHNI
+396 IRKYFGNSLIEKHDI
-411 FKQEFKNDKEFI
+411 FKKEFKNDKEFI
-423 QCVVGQDGY
+423 QCTIGHNGY
-432 EKRFKILHERQITL
+432 EKRFKLLHERQITL
-446 FKSENHIEGI
+446 FKIKSHVEGI
-456 DSLKCKNL
+456 DNLRCKNL

-469 TFSVRFHIHPD
+469 TYSVRFHIHPD
-480 IRIIKTMGNDI
+480 IRITKTMGNDI
-491 LLSSSGGEGWIF
+491 LLSSNNGEGWIF

-512 EKNLYLGNSDN
+512 EKNLYFGNPNN

>member
-1 MSNLNTFN
+1 VSNLNTFN
-9 LYLLSLKKSFQDG
+9 LYLLSLKKSFQDR

-72 TNVWKITN
+72 TNLWKITN
-80 LEKDKKKKLHN
+80 LEENKIKKLHN

-104 EIGCLIIDQWIN
+104 ELGCLIIDQWIN

-123 KYWTLDIVTM
+123 KYWTLDVVTM

-173 LVSSGVNK
+173 LVSSGIDK

-197 YEEYTQFGLK
+197 YEEYTQYGLK
-207 NLEDELGN
+207 NLEDELGS
-215 FVNKDGFVKSKNPE
+215 FINKDGFVKSKNPE
-229 DLFWTLYFLVLI
+229 DLFWALYFLVLI
-241 KEWLILSRKQTPA
+241 KEWLTLSRKQTPA

-329 SSMLHSR
+329 SSILHSR
-336 NYQAGPLSFELT
+336 NYQAGALSFELA
-348 SGGIKF
+348 SNGIKF
-354 ICNSGSGKNLGD
+354 ICNSGSGKNLGE

-411 FKQEFKNDKEFI
+411 FKTEFKNDKEFI
-423 QCVVGQDGY
+423 QCIIAHDGY

-446 FKSENHIEGI
+446 FKSKNHIEGI

-480 IRIIKTMGNDI
+480 IRITKTMGNDI
-491 LLSSSGGEGWIF
+491 LLSSSEGEGWIF

-512 EKNLYLGNSDN
+512 EKNLYFGNPDN

>member
-1 MSNLNTFN
+1 VSNLNTFN
-9 LYLLSLKKSFQDG
+9 LYLLSLKKSFQDR

-72 TNVWKITN
+72 TNLWKITN
-80 LEKDKKKKLHN
+80 LEENKIKKLHN

-104 EIGCLIIDQWIN
+104 ELGCLIIDQWIN

-123 KYWTLDIVTM
+123 KYWTLDVVTM

-173 LVSSGVNK
+173 LVSSGIDK

-197 YEEYTQFGLK
+197 YEEYTQYGLK
-207 NLEDELGN
+207 NLEDELGS
-215 FVNKDGFVKSKNPE
+215 FINKDGFVKSKNPE
-229 DLFWTLYFLVLI
+229 DLFWALYFLVLI
-241 KEWLILSRKQTPA
+241 KEWLTLSRKQTPA

-336 NYQAGPLSFELT
+336 NYQAGPLSFELA
-348 SGGIKF
+348 SNGIKF
-354 ICNSGSGKNLGD
+354 ICNSGSGKNLGE

-423 QCVVGQDGY
+423 QCIIAHDGY

-446 FKSENHIEGI
+446 FKSKNHIEGI

-480 IRIIKTMGNDI
+480 IRITKTMGNDI
-491 LLSSSGGEGWIF
+491 LLSSSEGEGWIF

-512 EKNLYLGNSDN
+512 EKNLYFGNPDN

>member
-1 MSNLNTFN
+1 VSNLNTFN
-9 LYLLSLKKSFQDG
+9 LYLLSLKKSFQDR

-34 VSLGGIQPHRIYESS
+34 ISLGGIQPHRIYESS

-63 ILNSVRKFT
+63 ILNSVRKYT

-80 LEKDKKKKLHN
+80 LQEDKIKKLHN

-104 EIGCLIIDQWIN
+104 ELGCLILDQWIN

-123 KYWTLDIVTM
+123 KYWTLDVVTM

-173 LVSSGVNK
+173 LVSSGVDK
-181 IKSLAALI
+181 IKSLAALV

-197 YEEYTQFGLK
+197 YEEYTQYGLK
-207 NLEDELGN
+207 NLEDELGS

-229 DLFWTLYFLVLI
+229 DLFWTLYFLILI
-241 KEWLILSRKQTPA
+241 KEWLTLSRKQTPA

-317 KKIELFIDANNP
+317 KKIELFIDANNA

-336 NYQAGPLSFELT
+336 NYQAGPLSFELA
-348 SGGIKF
+348 SGSIKF
-354 ICNSGSGKNLGD
+354 ICNSGSGKNLGE

-423 QCVVGQDGY
+423 QCIIGHDGY

-446 FKSENHIEGI
+446 FKSKNQIEGI
-456 DSLKCKNL
+456 DSLKCKNIK
-464 ENKNL
+464 NKNL

-480 IRIIKTMGNDI
+480 IRITKTMGNDI

-512 EKNLYLGNSDN
+512 EKNLYFGNSDN

>member
-1 MSNLNTFN
+1 VSNLNTFN
-9 LYLLSLKKSFQDG
+9 LYLLSLKKSFQDR

-72 TNVWKITN
+72 TNLWKITN
-80 LEKDKKKKLHN
+80 LEENKIKKLHN

-104 EIGCLIIDQWIN
+104 ELGCLIIDQWIN

-123 KYWTLDIVTM
+123 KYWTLDVVTM

-173 LVSSGVNK
+173 LVSSGVDK

-197 YEEYTQFGLK
+197 YEEYTQYGLK
-207 NLEDELGN
+207 NLEDELGS
-215 FVNKDGFVKSKNPE
+215 FINKDGFVKSKNPE
-229 DLFWTLYFLVLI
+229 DLFWALYFLVLI
-241 KEWLILSRKQTPA
+241 KEWLTLSRKQTPA

-329 SSMLHSR
+329 SSILHSR
-336 NYQAGPLSFELT
+336 NYQAGPLSFELA
-348 SGGIKF
+348 SNGIKF
-354 ICNSGSGKNLGD
+354 ICNSGSGKNLGE

-411 FKQEFKNDKEFI
+411 FKTEFKNDKEFI
-423 QCVVGQDGY
+423 LCIIAHDGY

-446 FKSENHIEGI
+446 FKSKNHIEGI
-456 DSLKCKNL
+456 DSLKCKSL

-480 IRIIKTMGNDI
+480 IRITKTMGNDI
-491 LLSSSGGEGWIF
+491 LLSSSEGEGWIF

-512 EKNLYLGNSDN
+512 EKNLYFGNPDN

>member
-9 LYLLSLKKSFQDG
+9 LYLLSLKKRFQDG

-80 LEKDKKKKLHN
+80 LDEDKTKKLHN

-104 EIGCLIIDQWIN
+104 ELGCLIIDQWIN

-123 KYWTLDIVTM
+123 KYWALDVVTM

-173 LVSSGVNK
+173 LVSSGVDK
-181 IKSLAALI
+181 IRSLAALI

-197 YEEYTQFGLK
+197 YEEYTQYGLK

-215 FVNKDGFVKSKNPE
+215 FINKDGFVKSKNPE

-299 YEFENMENIFCGY
+299 YEFEGMENIFCGY

-317 KKIELFIDANNP
+317 KKIELFMDANNP

-336 NYQAGPLSFELT
+336 NYQAGPLSFELA
-348 SGGIKF
+348 SNGIKF
-354 ICNSGSGKNLGD
+354 ICNSGSGKNLGE

-411 FKQEFKNDKEFI
+411 VKKEFKNDKEFI
-423 QCVVGQDGY
+423 QCIVAHDGY

-446 FKSENHIEGI
+446 FKLKNHIEGI
-456 DSLKCKNL
+456 DSLKCKDL

-480 IRIIKTMGNDI
+480 IRITKTMGNDI
-491 LLSSSGGEGWIF
+491 LLSSNEGEGWIF

-512 EKNLYLGNSDN
+512 EKNLYFGNPDN
-523 IKESSFILLEGN
+523 IRESSFILLEGN

>member
-80 LEKDKKKKLHN
+80 LEKDKTKKLHN

-104 EIGCLIIDQWIN
+104 ELGCLIIDQWIN

-123 KYWTLDIVTM
+123 KYWTLDVVTM

-423 QCVVGQDGY
+423 QCVVGHDGY
-432 EKRFKILHERQITL
+432 EKKFKILHERQITL
-446 FKSENHIEGI
+446 FKLKNHIEGI

-480 IRIIKTMGNDI
+480 IRITKTMGNDI

>member
-1 MSNLNTFN
+1 VSNLNTFN
-9 LYLLSLKKSFQDG
+9 LYLLSLKKSFQDR

-72 TNVWKITN
+72 TNLWKITN
-80 LEKDKKKKLHN
+80 LEENKIKKLHN

-104 EIGCLIIDQWIN
+104 ELGCLIIDQWIN

-173 LVSSGVNK
+173 LVSSGIDK

-197 YEEYTQFGLK
+197 YEEYTQYGLK
-207 NLEDELGN
+207 NLEDELGS
-215 FVNKDGFVKSKNPE
+215 FINKDGFVKSKNPE
-229 DLFWTLYFLVLI
+229 DLFWALYFLVLI

-285 INTEKFY
+285 VNTEKFY

-329 SSMLHSR
+329 SSILHSR
-336 NYQAGPLSFELT
+336 NYQAGPLSFELA
-348 SGGIKF
+348 SNGIKF
-354 ICNSGSGKNLGD
+354 ICNSGSGKNLGE

-371 SSSTAAHSTVT
+371 SSSTAAHSTLT

-423 QCVVGQDGY
+423 QCIIAHDGY
-432 EKRFKILHERQITL
+432 EKRFKILYERQITL
-446 FKSENHIEGI
+446 FKSKNHIEGI
-456 DSLKCKNL
+456 DSLKCKSL

-480 IRIIKTMGNDI
+480 IRITKTMGNDI
-491 LLSSSGGEGWIF
+491 LLSSSEGEGWIF

-512 EKNLYLGNSDN
+512 EKNLYFGNPDN

>member
-1 MSNLNTFN
+1 MSNINTFN
-9 LYLLSLKKSFQDG
+9 LYLLSLKKSFQDR

-54 QDLINHDPI
+54 QDLINNDPI
-63 ILNSVRKFT
+63 ILNTVRKFT
-72 TNVWKITN
+72 TNIWKITN
-80 LEKDKKKKLHN
+80 LENDKAKKLHD
-91 FCWLPALNIKTEK
+91 FSWLPALNIKTEK
-104 EIGCLIIDQWIN
+104 ELGCLIVDQWIN

-123 KYWTLDIVTM
+123 KYWTLDIITM
-133 RLIYWISSYEI
+133 RLINWISSYDI

-160 IVKQTKHLFKNIS
+160 IVKQAKHLFKN
-173 LVSSGVNK
+173 VNLINTGIDK

-207 NLEDELGN
+207 NLEDELSN
-215 FVNKDGFVKSKNPE
+215 FINKDGFVKTKNPE
-229 DLFWTLYFLVLI
+229 DLFWNLYFLVLI

-279 FNGANH
+279 FNGANQ
-285 INTEKFY
+285 INTERFY
-292 EFLESRG
+292 EYLESRG
-299 YEFENMENIFCGY
+299 YEFEDMENIFCGY

-317 KKIELFIDANNP
+317 KKIEIFIDANNP
-329 SSMLHSR
+329 PSMLHSK
-336 NYQAGPLSFELT
+336 NYQAGPLSFELV
-348 SGGIKF
+348 SNGVKF
-354 ICNSGSGKNLGD
+354 VCNSGSGKNLGE
-366 ELSYL
+366 ELFYL

-382 INDTSSCIFQKNAL
+382 INDTSSCIFQKNKL
-396 IRKYFGNSLIEKHNI
+396 IRKYFGNSLIEKHKI
-411 FKQEFKNDKEFI
+411 FKKEFKSDKEFV
-423 QCVVGQDGY
+423 QCIVGHDGY
-432 EKRFKILHERQITL
+432 QERFKILHERQITL
-446 FKSENHIEGI
+446 FKNKSHIEGI
-456 DSLKCKNL
+456 DNLNCKNL

-480 IRIIKTMGNDI
+480 IRITKTMGNDI
-491 LLSSSGGEGWIF
+491 LLSSTNGEGWIF

-512 EKNLYLGNSDN
+512 EKNLYFGNPNN
-523 IKESSFILLEGN
+523 IRESSFILLEGN

>member
-1 MSNLNTFN
+1 VSNLNTFN
-9 LYLLSLKKSFQDG
+9 LYLLSLKKSFQDR

-72 TNVWKITN
+72 TNLWKITN
-80 LEKDKKKKLHN
+80 LEENKIKKLHN

-104 EIGCLIIDQWIN
+104 ELGCLIIDQWIN

-123 KYWTLDIVTM
+123 KYWTLDVVTM

-173 LVSSGVNK
+173 LVSSGIDK

-197 YEEYTQFGLK
+197 YEEYTQYGLK
-207 NLEDELGN
+207 NLEDELGS

-229 DLFWTLYFLVLI
+229 DLFWALYFLVLI
-241 KEWLILSRKQTPA
+241 KEWLTLSRKQTPA

-285 INTEKFY
+285 LNTEKFY
-292 EFLESRG
+292 EFLESRR

-336 NYQAGPLSFELT
+336 NYQAGALSFELA
-348 SGGIKF
+348 SNGIKF
-354 ICNSGSGKNLGD
+354 ICNSGSGKNLGE

-411 FKQEFKNDKEFI
+411 FKTEFKNDKEFI
-423 QCVVGQDGY
+423 QCIIAHDGY

-446 FKSENHIEGI
+446 FKSKNHIEGI
-456 DSLKCKNL
+456 DSLKCKSL
-464 ENKNL
+464 DNKNL

-480 IRIIKTMGNDI
+480 IRITKTMGNDV
-491 LLSSSGGEGWIF
+491 LLSSSEGEGWIF

-512 EKNLYLGNSDN
+512 EKNLYFGNPDN

>member
-9 LYLLSLKKSFQDG
+9 LYLLSLKKRFQDG

-80 LEKDKKKKLHN
+80 LDEDKTKKLHN

-104 EIGCLIIDQWIN
+104 ELGCLIIDQWIN

-123 KYWTLDIVTM
+123 KYWALDVVTM

-173 LVSSGVNK
+173 LVSSGIDK

-197 YEEYTQFGLK
+197 YEEYTQYGLK
-207 NLEDELGN
+207 NLEDELGS
-215 FVNKDGFVKSKNPE
+215 FINKDGFVKSKNPE
-229 DLFWTLYFLVLI
+229 DLFWALYFLVLI
-241 KEWLILSRKQTPA
+241 KEWLTLSRKQTPA

-336 NYQAGPLSFELT
+336 NYQAGPLSFELA
-348 SGGIKF
+348 SNGIKF
-354 ICNSGSGKNLGD
+354 ICNSGSGKNLGE

-423 QCVVGQDGY
+423 QCIIAHDGY

-446 FKSENHIEGI
+446 FKSKNHIEGI
-456 DSLKCKNL
+456 DSLKCKSL

-480 IRIIKTMGNDI
+480 IRITKTMGNDI
-491 LLSSSGGEGWIF
+491 LLSSSEGEGWIF

-512 EKNLYLGNSDN
+512 EKNLYFGNPDN

>member
-9 LYLLSLKKSFQDG
+9 LYLLSLKKRFQDG

-80 LEKDKKKKLHN
+80 LDEDKTKKLHN

-104 EIGCLIIDQWIN
+104 ELGCLIIDQWIN

-123 KYWTLDIVTM
+123 KYWALDVVTM

-173 LVSSGVNK
+173 LVSSGVDK
-181 IKSLAALI
+181 IRSLAALI

-197 YEEYTQFGLK
+197 YEEYTQYGLK

-215 FVNKDGFVKSKNPE
+215 FINKDGFVKSKNPE

-299 YEFENMENIFCGY
+299 YEFEGMENIFCGY

-317 KKIELFIDANNP
+317 KKIELFMDANNP

-336 NYQAGPLSFELT
+336 NYQAGPLSFELA
-348 SGGIKF
+348 SSGIKF
-354 ICNSGSGKNLGD
+354 ICNSGSGKNLGE

-411 FKQEFKNDKEFI
+411 VKKEFKNDKEFI
-423 QCVVGQDGY
+423 QCIVAHDGY

-446 FKSENHIEGI
+446 FKLKNHIEGI
-456 DSLKCKNL
+456 DSLKCKDL

-480 IRIIKTMGNDI
+480 IRITKTMGNDI
-491 LLSSSGGEGWIF
+491 LLSSNEGEGWIF

-512 EKNLYLGNSDN
+512 EKNLYFGNPDN
-523 IKESSFILLEGN
+523 IRESSFILLEGN

>member
-80 LEKDKKKKLHN
+80 LEKDKTKKLHN

-104 EIGCLIIDQWIN
+104 ELGCLIIDQWIN

-123 KYWTLDIVTM
+123 KCWTLDVVTM

-423 QCVVGQDGY
+423 QCVVGHDGY
-432 EKRFKILHERQITL
+432 EKSFKILHEREITL
-446 FKSENHIEGI
+446 FKLKNHIEGI

-480 IRIIKTMGNDI
+480 IRITKTMGNDI

>member
-72 TNVWKITN
+72 TNIWKITN
-80 LEKDKKKKLHN
+80 LEKDKTKKLHN

-104 EIGCLIIDQWIN
+104 ELGCLIIDQWIN

-123 KYWTLDIVTM
+123 KCWTLDVVTM

-241 KEWLILSRKQTPA
+241 REWLTLSRKQTPA

-423 QCVVGQDGY
+423 QCVVGHDGY

-446 FKSENHIEGI
+446 FKLKNHIEGI

-480 IRIIKTMGNDI
+480 IRITKTMGNDI